1 MTNTRTTSTPARLGA
16 IAAGIA
22 LLASACGSD
31 TTTNSNPAESDD
43 LEVTPVLVEETE
55 DDAAEPGDTPDA
67 PADEPEQP
75 AEPAPG
81 DDDPTPTPPPPPG
94 PSDEATP
101 IPASCGDF
109 GPMLEHELMPTLLF
123 DTDGDGEADDEA
135 TAYFDD
141 GSWHLRIVE
150 NGVISEQSIPEITG
164 YAHLNGSTPTESGDQ
179 VHVLD
184 ADLGTD
190 YTFATV
196 DGCVELVSVTPPVDE
211 IDDFTTP
218 ADPDPDPDPGIDDFG
233 IGTIDP
239 VEPSPIDDLIVSPI
253 DPEIIDDFG
262 IFTPVCGWHAAIP
275 ASATIESDVMLDLAA
290 DGTADDRV
298 ISYVD
303 AGNWKLRTIVGGTIS
318 EVTVA
323 DVDPHAVRV
332 LGAADIGA
340 ISAGNEIVA
349 TVGGGASAQL
359 IGFFGRDALGC
370 LFQFIDN
377 GGFDFGLLV
386 GGGVMWGEGMWC
398 EVGAIGGYGWTI
410 DGDWWVWGGAGFHEA
425 SAGVF
430 SYLPASDDFDE
441 GLVADGVPSV
451 GFDCF
456 GMTL

>member
-43 LEVTPVLVEETE
+43 LEVTPVLLEETE

-196 DGCVELVSVTPPVDE
+196 DGCVELVVKWFDRLK
-211 IDDFTTP
+211 
-218 ADPDPDPDPGIDDFG
+218 ARDPDKAERIRKRAAGVSNALNRGLERLPENWTRGLYLPDFETDGYVPEKLKVDPF
-233 IGTIDP
+233 
-239 VEPSPIDDLIVSPI
+239 E
-253 DPEIIDDFG
+253 
-262 IFTPVCGWHAAIP
+262 
-275 ASATIESDVMLDLAA
+275 DLAA
-290 DGTADDRV
+290 KV
-298 ISYVD
+298 
-303 AGNWKLRTIVGGTIS
+303 
-318 EVTVA
+318 
-323 DVDPHAVRV
+323 H
-332 LGAADIGA
+332 
-340 ISAGNEIVA
+340 SAKR
-349 TVGGGASAQL
+349 S
-359 IGFFGRDALGC
+359 
-370 LFQFIDN
+370 
-377 GGFDFGLLV
+377 
-386 GGGVMWGEGMWC
+386 GEG
-398 EVGAIGGYGWTI
+398 A
-410 DGDWWVWGGAGFHEA
+410 
-425 SAGVF
+425 
-430 SYLPASDDFDE
+430 
-441 GLVADGVPSV
+441 
-451 GFDCF
+451 
-456 GMTL
+456 